1 MNQEKPRV
9 HSVREAANELNVS
22 VSTLKHRLKDGTIN
36 AVRLGRR
43 VLITERE
50 IARLLGET

>member
-9 HSVREAANELNVS
+9 YSVQGAANELQ
-22 VSTLKHRLKDGTIN
+22 VSTATIKHRLKDGTIN